1 MRLLQLQ
8 PTGRWNLSKATFG
21 AIQEQTKVCPIV
33 SVWFSPTL
41 SSSSEDGRYKV
52 SLPLKEFHEPLADN
66 YFFSVRRLRGLLQQ
80 LKHDRE
86 ILKEYDCTIQEQ
98 LAKGVIEPLYPM
110 KRPPIKCTIS
120 LTTMWSAVTRQP
132 PSCISLWRIF
142 EDVWPIVEQ
151 MPIKGTQISPAYSWS
166 SHSIQILQSHSYCQC
181 GEGIPHECSQWEGLG
196 CSPIHLGG
204 WCGLKEPELCVYR
217 FTRVVFGV
225 SSNPFLLNTTV
236 KYHLEQFFV
245 SNEATV

>member
-21 AIQEQTKVCPIV
+21 AIQEQTRVCPIV
-33 SVWFSPTL
+33 SVGICLKGNPTVSLSLHIAPKKLASVWFIPTL
-41 SSSSEDGRYKV
+41 SSSSEDGHYKV

-66 YFFSVRRLRGLLQQ
+66 YFLSVRRLRGLLQQ
-80 LKHDRE
+80 LKHDSE

-120 LTTMWSAVTRQP
+120 LPMMWSAVTRQP
-132 PSCISLWRIF
+132 PSCIGLWRIF

-151 MPIKGTQISPAYSWS
+151 MPIQGTQISPAYSWP

-181 GEGIPHECSQWEGLG
+181 GEDIPHECSQWEGLG

-204 WCGLKEPELCVYR
+204 WCG
-217 FTRVVFGV
+217 
-225 SSNPFLLNTTV
+225 
-236 KYHLEQFFV
+236 
-245 SNEATV
+245 